1 MGDSG
6 AQSLARPAGAGTGLP
21 EVGSEIGAQIRDLRK
36 VKGLTI
42 QQLAEKVGVSIGYV
56 SQIERNRSQ
65 LSIAMLKKISD
76 VLGVHM
82 NWFFQAGPEGPAEER
97 GFIVRAGNRRK
108 MSFTGTG
115 IHEELLSPNLSGPL
129 ELLLSTLEP
138 GADSDFYSH
147 DGAEAGYVLSGRL
160 RLWINDLAFDIDAGD
175 SFSFRSTDTHRCR
188 NPGKVPTQ
196 VVWVITPPHY

>member
-1 MGDSG
+1 
-6 AQSLARPAGAGTGLP
+6 
-21 EVGSEIGAQIRDLRK
+21 
-36 VKGLTI
+36 
-42 QQLAEKVGVSIGYV
+42 
-56 SQIERNRSQ
+56 
-65 LSIAMLKKISD
+65 
-76 VLGVHM
+76 
-82 NWFFQAGPEGPAEER
+82 
-97 GFIVRAGNRRK
+97 

-147 DGAEAGYVLSGRL
+147 DGAEAGYVLSGKL
-160 RLWINDLAFDIDAGD
+160 RLWINELHFDLDAGD